1 MISIGGILNTYM
13 DINFE
18 LYKVFYITAK
28 AGSMSNAA
36 KELFTSQSAVSQ
48 SIKLL
53 ESKMGRP
60 LFHRKAQGVTLTSE
74 GKILFQYV
82 EQSYELLQAAERKFE
97 EFNNLDAGELR
108 IAVSTTACSH
118 FLMHYLESYSL
129 SYPNIEIYIKDQS
142 THTTVKQLESGEVD
156 IGIINLD
163 VKQDSLSVIGKMEI
177 QDCFVVGERFK
188 KLSETETSLHDLV
201 ANYPINLLQKGLNT
215 RNYIENV
222 LASYELKVTPKA
234 ELSTMELLIE
244 FAKKGLGV
252 SCVIKDFIHDYV
264 DRGELFVVPIKE
276 NIPKRYLSLA
286 VKKNLPLTSAA
297 QKFIELF
304 QSSHL

>member
-1 MISIGGILNTYM
+1 M

-18 LYKVFYITAK
+18 LYKIFYITVK

-48 SIKLL
+48 SIKIL
-53 ESKMGRP
+53 ESKLGSQ
-60 LFHRKAQGVTLTSE
+60 LFYRGAHGVTLTSE
-74 GKILFQYV
+74 GKILYSYV
-82 EQSYELLQAAERKFE
+82 EQSYELLQAAQRRLD

-108 IAVSTTACSH
+108 IAVSTTACSN
-118 FLMHYLESYSL
+118 FLMQYLETYSL

-142 THTTVKQLESGEVD
+142 THTTIKQLESGEVD
-156 IGIINLD
+156 IGIINLSG
-163 VKQDSLSVIGKMEI
+163 KQDTLNVIGEIEI

-188 KLSETETSLHDLV
+188 ELCETEISLKKLIQE
-201 ANYPINLLQKGLNT
+201 YPINFLQKGLNT

-222 LASYELKVTPKA
+222 LASYNLEVTPKA

-252 SCVIKDFIHDYV
+252 SCVIEDFVQKDV
-264 DRGELFVVPIKE
+264 SQKALFVLPIIE
-276 NIPKRYLSLA
+276 NIPKRYLSIA
-286 VKKNLPLTSAA
+286 IKKNLPLTSAA
-297 QKFIELF
+297 QKFIDLF
-304 QSSHL
+304 QKDLI

>member
-1 MISIGGILNTYM
+1 MGGILDTYM
-13 DINFE
+13 NINFE
-18 LYKVFYITAK
+18 LYKVFYITVK

-53 ESKMGRP
+53 ESKMGRQ

-108 IAVSTTACSH
+108 LAVSTTACSN
-118 FLMHYLESYSL
+118 FLMKYIESYSL

-142 THTTVKQLESGEVD
+142 TYTTVKQLESGEVD

-163 VKQDSLSVIGKMEI
+163 VKQDSLSVIGKIEI
-177 QDCFVVGERFK
+177 QDCFVVGERFRE
-188 KLSETETSLHDLV
+188 LSQKAISLQGLV
-201 ANYPINLLQKGLNT
+201 SNHPINLLQKGLNT

-222 LASYELKVTPKA
+222 LASYKLKVTPKA

-244 FAKKGLGV
+244 FARKGLGV
-252 SCVIKDFIHDYV
+252 SCVIEDFIHQYV
-264 DRGELFVVPIKE
+264 EREELFIIPVKE
-276 NIPKRYLSLA
+276 NIPKRHLSIA
-286 VKKNLPLTSAA
+286 VKNNFPLSSAA
-297 QKFIELF
+297 RKFIELF
-304 QSSHL
+304 QSSHI

>member
-1 MISIGGILNTYM
+1 MN
-13 DINFE
+13 INFE
-18 LYKVFYITAK
+18 LYKVFYITVK

-53 ESKMGRP
+53 ESKMGRQ

-97 EFNNLDAGELR
+97 EFNNLNAGELR
-108 IAVSTTACSH
+108 IAVSTTACSN
-118 FLMHYLESYSL
+118 FLMQYLESYSL

-163 VKQDSLSVIGKMEI
+163 VKQDSLSVIGKIEI

-188 KLSETETSLHDLV
+188 ELIETEISLHELV

-252 SCVIKDFIHDYV
+252 SCVIKDFINDYV
-264 DRGELFVVPIKE
+264 DREELFVIPIKE
-276 NIPKRYLSLA
+276 NIPKRYLSIA

-304 QSSHL
+304 QSNPV

>member
-1 MISIGGILNTYM
+1 M

-18 LYKVFYITAK
+18 LYKIFYMTVK

-48 SIKLL
+48 SIKIL
-53 ESKMGRP
+53 ESKLGSQ
-60 LFHRKAQGVTLTSE
+60 LFYRGPHGVTLTSE
-74 GKILFQYV
+74 GKVLYSYV
-82 EQSYELLQAAERKFE
+82 EQSYELLQAAQRRFD

-108 IAVSTTACSH
+108 VAVSSAACSN
-118 FLMHYLESYSL
+118 FFMQYLETYSL
-129 SYPNIEIYIKDQS
+129 SYPNIDIYIKDQS
-142 THTTVKQLESGEVD
+142 THTTIKQLESGEVD
-156 IGIINLD
+156 IGIINLSG
-163 VKQDSLSVIGKMEI
+163 KQDTLNVIGEIEI

-188 KLSETETSLHDLV
+188 KLCETEISLKKLIDE
-201 ANYPINLLQKGLNT
+201 YPINFLQKGLHT

-222 LASYELKVTPKA
+222 LASYNLEVKPKA

-252 SCVIKDFIHDYV
+252 SCVIEDFVQKDV
-264 DRGELFVVPIKE
+264 NQKELFVLPIIEK
-276 NIPKRYLSLA
+276 IPKRYLSIA
-286 VKKNLPLTSAA
+286 IKKNLPLTSAA

-304 QSSHL
+304 QTDLI

>member
-1 MISIGGILNTYM
+1 MN
-13 DINFE
+13 INFE
-18 LYKVFYITAK
+18 LYKVFYITVK

-53 ESKMGRP
+53 ESKMGRK

-108 IAVSTTACSH
+108 IAASTTACSN
-118 FLMHYLESYSL
+118 FLMEYLESYSL
-129 SYPNIEIYIKDQS
+129 SYPNIEIFIKDQS
-142 THTTVKQLESGEVD
+142 THMTVKQLESGEVD

-163 VKQDSLSVIGKMEI
+163 VKQDSLSVIGKIEI
-177 QDCFVVGERFK
+177 EDCFVVGERFRE
-188 KLSETETSLHDLV
+188 LSETETSLRELV

-252 SCVIKDFIHDYV
+252 SCVIKDFIHEYV
-264 DRGELFVVPIKE
+264 DREELFVIPIKE
-276 NIPKRYLSLA
+276 NIPKRYLSIA
-286 VKKNLPLTSAA
+286 VQKNLPLTSAA

-304 QSSHL
+304 HSNPV

>member
-1 MISIGGILNTYM
+1 MN
-13 DINFE
+13 INYE
-18 LYKVFYITAK
+18 LYKIFYITVK

-53 ESKMGRP
+53 ESKLGGQ
-60 LFHRKAQGVTLTSE
+60 LFHRSAQGVSLTSE

-82 EQSYELLQAAERKFE
+82 EQSYELLQAAERKFVE
-97 EFNNLDAGELR
+97 LKNLDAGELR
-108 IAVSTTACSH
+108 IAVSTTACSN
-118 FLMHYLESYSL
+118 FLMQYLETYSL

-142 THTTVKQLESGEVD
+142 TNTTIKQLESGEID
-156 IGIINLD
+156 IGIINLNG
-163 VKQDSLSVIGKMEI
+163 KQDSLTVIGKIEI

-188 KLSETETSLHDLV
+188 ELCEIEISLTELV

-215 RNYIENV
+215 RNYIESV
-222 LASYELKVTPKA
+222 LASYQLKVTPKA

-252 SCVIKDFIHDYV
+252 SCVIKDFIYKDV
-264 DRGELFVVPIKE
+264 DQKELFVVPIKE
-276 NIPKRYLSLA
+276 EIPKRYLSIA
-286 VKKNLPLTSAA
+286 IKKNLPLTSAA

-304 QSSHL
+304 QSCPI